1 MTSNTGRTSTSAG
14 TLAVTRPASVTAIGI
29 AGFAIALALASQVAL
44 PIPGTPV
51 PITLQPLVVVLA
63 GMWLG
68 PVAGAASMLLYLA
81 AGALGLPVFS
91 PFGAPGIAR
100 FLGPTGGYLFAYPVA
115 AFVSGALA
123 RRTSTLLGRW
133 VAALAGTTVLLLGGL
148 AQLAVI
154 SGGLAQALPLAIHP
168 FLPLDAVKAL
178 VAALLVPKS
187 TVRAPG

>member
-1 MTSNTGRTSTSAG
+1 MTTS
-14 TLAVTRPASVTAIGI
+14 TLAVTRRPSRVVAIGI
-29 AGFAIALALASQVAL
+29 LGFAVALALASQVAI

-68 PVAGAASMLLYLA
+68 PAAGAASMILYLA
-81 AGALGLPVFS
+81 AGAAGLPVFS
-91 PFGAPGIAR
+91 PFGAPGFAR
-100 FLGPTGGYLFAYPVA
+100 FVGPTGGYLLAYPIA
-115 AFVSGALA
+115 AFVAGTLSLRA
-123 RRTSTLLGRW
+123 RSLFGRW

-148 AQLAVI
+148 AQLAMLTG
-154 SGGLAQALPLAIHP
+154 SLSQALPLAVHP

-187 TVRAPG
+187 TLRAPV

>member
-1 MTSNTGRTSTSAG
+1 MTTS
-14 TLAVTRPASVTAIGI
+14 TLAVTRRPSGI
-29 AGFAIALALASQVAL
+29 VAVGIVGFAVALALASQVAV

-68 PVAGAASMLLYLA
+68 PVAGAASMILHLI
-81 AGALGLPVFS
+81 AGAAGLPVFS

-100 FLGPTGGYLFAYPVA
+100 FVGPTGGYLFAYPVA
-115 AFVSGALA
+115 AFVAGTLS
-123 RRTSTLLGRW
+123 RRASSLLGCW

-148 AQLAVI
+148 TQLAI
-154 SGGLAQALPLAIHP
+154 LTGSLSQALPLAIHP

-187 TVRAPG
+187 TRAPV

>member
-1 MTSNTGRTSTSAG
+1 MTT
-14 TLAVTRPASVTAIGI
+14 TLAVTRRPSRVVAIGI
-29 AGFAIALALASQVAL
+29 VGFAAALALASQVAV

-68 PVAGAASMLLYLA
+68 PVAGAASMILYLA
-81 AGALGLPVFS
+81 VGAAGVPVFS

-115 AFVSGALA
+115 ASVAGALA
-123 RRTSTLLGRW
+123 RRSTTLLGRW
-133 VAALAGTTVLLLGGL
+133 IAALAGTTVLLLGGL

-154 SGGLAQALPLAIHP
+154 TGSLTQALPLAIHP
-168 FLPLDAVKAL
+168 FVPLDAVKAL

-187 TVRAPG
+187 SLRAPV

>member
-1 MTSNTGRTSTSAG
+1 MTTS
-14 TLAVTRPASVTAIGI
+14 TLAVTRRPCRVVAIGI
-29 AGFAIALALASQVAL
+29 LGFAVALALASQVAI

-68 PVAGAASMLLYLA
+68 PAAGAASMILYLA
-81 AGALGLPVFS
+81 GGAVGLPVFS
-91 PFGAPGIAR
+91 PYGAPGLAR
-100 FLGPTGGYLFAYPVA
+100 FVGPTGGYLLAYPIA
-115 AFVSGALA
+115 AFVAGTLSLRA
-123 RRTSTLLGRW
+123 RSLLGRW

-148 AQLAVI
+148 AQLAI
-154 SGGLAQALPLAIHP
+154 LTGSLTQALPLAVHP

-187 TVRAPG
+187 TLRAPV

>member
-1 MTSNTGRTSTSAG
+1 MTTH
-14 TLAVTRPASVTAIGI
+14 TLAVTRRPSRVVAMGI
-29 AGFAIALALASQVAL
+29 VGFAAALALASQVAV

-68 PVAGAASMLLYLA
+68 PVAGAASMILYLA
-81 AGALGLPVFS
+81 VGAVGVPVFS

-115 AFVSGALA
+115 AFVAGALT
-123 RRTSTLLGRW
+123 RRSTTLLGRW

-154 SGGLAQALPLAIHP
+154 TGSLTQALPLAIHP
-168 FLPLDAVKAL
+168 FVPLDAVKAL

-187 TVRAPG
+187 TLRAPV